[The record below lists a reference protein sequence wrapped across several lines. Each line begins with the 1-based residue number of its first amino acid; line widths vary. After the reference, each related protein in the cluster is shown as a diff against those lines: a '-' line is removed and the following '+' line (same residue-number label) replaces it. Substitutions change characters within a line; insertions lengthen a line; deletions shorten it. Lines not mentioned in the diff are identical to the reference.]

1 MSRITPA
8 IDTRL
13 FNALQPS
20 VSVGKLTADLMIS
33 SLSAVRVGKH
43 DWHARVEG
51 GRSVTVG
58 LSVSGYLR
66 TKAVLP
72 VVGMGAFDDGVLSTA
87 LEGKLSTIS

>member
-20 VSVGKLTADLMIS
+20 VSVGNVGQLTADLMIS

-51 GRSVTVG
+51 GRSVTG
-58 LSVSGYLR
+58 RSVCVRLFEDKG
-66 TKAVLP
+66 
-72 VVGMGAFDDGVLSTA
+72 GAACSWHGGFRRRCALDGVRR
-87 LEGKLSTIS
+87 